1 MKKFSVTG
9 EQHIVAL
16 IDNIT
21 DTISVD
27 TSYIY
32 VFYIQSLP
40 KHIAYINKDNH
51 SYKELIKL
59 IINHTCFLHLIIT
72 H

>member
-32 VFYIQSLP
+32 VFNIQSLP
-40 KHIAYINKDNH
+40 KHIAYINKD
-51 SYKELIKL
+51 KPLL
-59 IINHTCFLHLIIT
+59 
-72 H
+72 